1 MDACARF
8 CVAVWLL
15 AALVAPRPVDM
26 ARAEDAEAEPTPD
39 AAPLDG
45 DETQADPVP
54 ARDPFAADEK
64 PALPSRLDPPADSL
78 PAASAA
84 PPPGSPDDLP
94 VEAQPPLVP
103 AAPPAPRP
111 PTAPDGTTSVMIAPP
126 DDAPR
131 APPVDPRAPPA
142 PSAPPARLAVDGEP
156 PAMARSVA
164 TPAGTAPALLSDLLD
179 PLAGQASAPA
189 YARPLTLLEALQR
202 AGDPS
207 RRLWVVQAYWKTAI
221 AFATVKSCSVA
232 GQRIDMVAPGGDPHD
247 RAVLD
252 VAVAAARADLAEAIA
267 LLGTTQQE
275 LVDLARLPPT
285 EPPPWPVDR
294 PLATPYQTHF
304 DSIFAQRIA
313 TGRVRAIA
321 RTLPARHESVE
332 ARAIATRAATEV
344 FAMAEADHA
353 KGRRPIEAVVAAH
366 ASLVSQEREF
376 LRAARA
382 YNTDIAEYAMA
393 VADLTVP
400 DDVFVAMLIG
410 ASGAPRPVV
419 PASFPLE
426 RAGTPRPGI
435 LP

>member
-8 CVAVWLL
+8 CVTVWLL
-15 AALVAPRPVDM
+15 SALVAPRPVDM
-26 ARAEDAEAEPTPD
+26 ARAEDAEAAPTPD

-45 DETQADPVP
+45 DEPQADPAP
-54 ARDPFAADEK
+54 ARDPFATQEK
-64 PALPSRLDPPADSL
+64 PAPPARLDPPAESL
-78 PAASAA
+78 PSAPTTSPA
-84 PPPGSPDDLP
+84 GSPDDVP

-103 AAPPAPRP
+103 AAPPPPRP

-126 DDAPR
+126 DAPG
-131 APPVDPRAPPA
+131 APAVDLRAPPA
-142 PSAPPARLAVDGEP
+142 PSAVPARLSADGEP
-156 PAMARSVA
+156 PAMARPVA

-202 AGDPS
+202 AADPS

-285 EPPPWPVDR
+285 ELPPWPVDR

-304 DSIFAQRIA
+304 DSIFSQRIA

-321 RTLPARHESVE
+321 RTLPARHESLE
-332 ARAIATRAATEV
+332 ARAVATRAATEV

-353 KGRRPIEAVVAAH
+353 KGRRPIETVVAAH

-382 YNTDIAEYAMA
+382 YNTDIAEYVMA

-410 ASGAPRPVV
+410 ASGAPRSVV

-426 RAGTPRPGI
+426 RAGTPSPGI

>member
-1 MDACARF
+1 MDACARC

-15 AALVAPRPVDM
+15 SALVAPRPVDM
-26 ARAEDAEAEPTPD
+26 ARAEDAEAAPTPD

-45 DETQADPVP
+45 DAT
-54 ARDPFAADEK
+54 
-64 PALPSRLDPPADSL
+64 
-78 PAASAA
+78 PAAPAT
-84 PPPGSPDDLP
+84 PPQGSPDDVP

-103 AAPPAPRP
+103 AAPPVPRP

-126 DDAPR
+126 EDAPR
-131 APPVDPRAPPA
+131 APPVDLSAPPA
-142 PSAPPARLAVDGEP
+142 PSPAPSPVPARLSVDGEP
-156 PAMARSVA
+156 SAMARSVA

-202 AGDPS
+202 TGDSS

-267 LLGTTQQE
+267 ILGTTQQE

-419 PASFPLE
+419 PASFPLNA
-426 RAGTPRPGI
+426 AGTPRPGI